1 MTSNLA
7 DVSKSKEK
15 LLSMS
20 GESIPFSEL
29 DTDDTD
35 ACGLRGERDGAKY
48 GKGWC
53 TRGESGRGGGKNVI
67 V

>member
-35 ACGLRGERDGAKY
+35 ACGLRGERDGAKIWERVVY
-48 GKGWC
+48 TG
-53 TRGESGRGGGKNVI
+53 RGRGGRMFI